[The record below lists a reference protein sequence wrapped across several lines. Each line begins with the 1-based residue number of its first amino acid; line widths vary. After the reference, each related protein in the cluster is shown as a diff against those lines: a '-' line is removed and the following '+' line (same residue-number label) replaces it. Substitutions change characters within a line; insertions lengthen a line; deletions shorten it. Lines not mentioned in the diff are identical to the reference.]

1 MWGREVGVDEEEGIW
16 MRHKGRGPGG
26 PVFLRRGLPS
36 LMELTGS
43 LQGELA
49 LGICGWRE
57 LAIGTVEVLFQRW
70 KVGVRGVVYV
80 PEGEAGDRSEM

>member
-1 MWGREVGVDEEEGIW
+1 MDETQGLWTRGSCVPEEGSPFSDGAH
-16 MRHKGRGPGG
+16 RQP
-26 PVFLRRGLPS
+26 
-36 LMELTGS
+36 E
-43 LQGELA
+43 GELA

>member
-1 MWGREVGVDEEEGIW
+1 MDDTQGWESRDTYTPEEGSPFSDGA
-16 MRHKGRGPGG
+16 HGQP
-26 PVFLRRGLPS
+26 
-36 LMELTGS
+36 E
-43 LQGELA
+43 GELA
-49 LGICGWRE
+49 LGTCGWRE